1 MIEIRQFEQMRY
13 MIRFPEIY
21 EAGKKY
27 PVIIFLHGAGTREIE
42 TEALKESGYLKFS
55 GQYAQEPFIAVVPHC
70 QGVDNT
76 WFDMLETV
84 KKFVRMLIEE
94 EYTDKKRIYLT
105 GNSMG
110 GYGTWQLAMSMPEV
124 FAAIVPVCG
133 GGMYWNAGRL
143 VNVPVWAFH
152 GGKDPI
158 VFPEES
164 KKMVDGVN
172 KAGGN
177 AKLTIYPENFHD
189 SWTDTYS
196 NPKVYEWMFSHENM
210 NHIEVTTEY
219 NDSAIYG

>member
-1 MIEIRQFEQMRY
+1 MIQIRQFEHMKY
-13 MIRFPEIY
+13 MIRFPERY
-21 EAGKKY
+21 EEGKKY
-27 PVIIFLHGAGTREIE
+27 PVIMFLHGAGTRAIK
-42 TEALKESGYLKFS
+42 TEELKDSTYLKFS
-55 GQYAQEPFIAVVPHC
+55 GQYAQEPFVAVVPHC
-70 QGVDNT
+70 QGEDMT

-84 KKFVRMLIEE
+84 KKFVRMLVEE
-94 EYTDKKRIYLT
+94 EYADKKRIYLS

-133 GGMYWNAGRL
+133 GGMYWNGGRL

-152 GGKDPI
+152 GGKDPV

-164 KKMVDGVN
+164 KKMVDAVN
-172 KAGGN
+172 RAGGN

-196 NPKVYEWMFSHENM
+196 NPEVYKWMFSHENK
-210 NHIEVTTEY
+210 NLAEVTTEY
-219 NDSAIYG
+219 NDSVIYG